1 MRLVAYSIVVFWVSL
16 WICSCSGGDKAK
28 VEESTRSFMSAY
40 KEQDIEQMRVYYPA
54 IDNIEIFFAS
64 DTSFIEEV
72 IPVNRSGDY
81 QVNVTS
87 IYMNEDNSPEMQ
99 HIILFLQPVDE
110 QKRDFRITDSQ
121 GIASWK
127 SYPHYK
133 FAVQTGCITPAAD
146 LTDQQAIYRL
156 RVAKDL
162 LFYFSKLMYLDL
174 EDNIRVTHTRILEK
188 DKQQAHGSAV
198 VENGSDYTLP
208 DLKYIIVYYD
218 DNDRK
223 IGEQSGWVTQT
234 PFESGKSVTFDFYTN
249 YDEVAATADFKLD
262 FDLDLI
268 MQFVMEDD
276 VYTGRE
282 YDEFV
287 SKKLIDI

>member
-1 MRLVAYSIVVFWVSL
+1 MYYS
-16 WICSCSGGDKAK
+16 C
-28 VEESTRSFMSAY
+28 T
-40 KEQDIEQMRVYYPA
+40 
-54 IDNIEIFFAS
+54 
-64 DTSFIEEV
+64 
-72 IPVNRSGDY
+72 
-81 QVNVTS
+81 
-87 IYMNEDNSPEMQ
+87 
-99 HIILFLQPVDE
+99 
-110 QKRDFRITDSQ
+110 
-121 GIASWK
+121 
-127 SYPHYK
+127 
-133 FAVQTGCITPAAD
+133 D

-174 EDNIRVTHTRILEK
+174 EENIRVTHTRILEK

-234 PFESGKSVTFDFYTN
+234 PFESGKSVAFDFYTN
-249 YDEVAATADFKLD
+249 YDEVAASADFKLD